1 MAEQNVSGV
10 VAEAGTPQESGAESA
25 AVPSFAAATT
35 AVEIAANPAHH
46 QWFAAAIGSAHSQPR

>member
-10 VAEAGTPQESGAESA
+10 VAEAGATQEFGAESA

-35 AVEIAANPAHH
+35 AVEIAATHTPISMD
-46 QWFAAAIGSAHSQPR
+46 FCMPRRVWASKS